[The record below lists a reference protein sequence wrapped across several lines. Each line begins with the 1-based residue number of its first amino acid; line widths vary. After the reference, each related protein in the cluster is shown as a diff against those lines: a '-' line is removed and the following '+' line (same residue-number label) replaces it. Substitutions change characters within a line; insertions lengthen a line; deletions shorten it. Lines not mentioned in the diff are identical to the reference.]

1 VSVSRNVP
9 VIGLTGGIGSG
20 KSAVARWLAERR
32 NVRVIDGDAIGHDVL
47 RHSDIK
53 KRLRAEFG
61 SVIFSADGDI
71 DRRPLAALV
80 FGASPEQRNARR
92 RLEEIVHPEI
102 RRVISETISRET
114 ASHNI
119 DVIIL
124 DAAVLLEAGWN
135 DVCTAVVFVDSPL
148 EARQKRVQQSR
159 GWSGD
164 DLVKREA
171 SQMGLDEKK
180 SHADL
185 IISNDSTLERA
196 GHQLEEFVDR
206 LIAAALD
213 GAAAADPSRA
223 ADE

>member
-1 VSVSRNVP
+1 MSVSRNVP

-32 NVRVIDGDAIGHDVL
+32 NIRVIDGDAIGHEVL

-53 KRLRAEFG
+53 KRLHAEFG
-61 SVIFSADGDI
+61 SGIFSADGDI

-80 FGASPEQRNARR
+80 FGASPEQRNVRR
-92 RLEEIVHPEI
+92 RLEEIVHPDI

-164 DLVKREA
+164 DLQQRET

>member
-1 VSVSRNVP
+1 MSVSRNVP

>member
-1 VSVSRNVP
+1 MSRNVP

-32 NVRVIDGDAIGHDVL
+32 NIRVIDGDAIGHEVL

-53 KRLRAEFG
+53 KRLHAEFG
-61 SVIFSADGDI
+61 SGIFSADGDI

-80 FGASPEQRNARR
+80 FGASPEQRNVRR
-92 RLEEIVHPEI
+92 RLEEIVHPDI

-164 DLVKREA
+164 DLQQRET

>member
-32 NVRVIDGDAIGHDVL
+32 NIRVIDGDAIGHEVL

-53 KRLRAEFG
+53 KRLHAEFG
-61 SVIFSADGDI
+61 SGIFSADGDI

-80 FGASPEQRNARR
+80 FGASPEQRNVRR
-92 RLEEIVHPEI
+92 RLEEIVHPDI

-164 DLVKREA
+164 DLQQRET